1 MLLIF
6 LVSVVLQH
14 FHNVCKTAYYM
25 SDLLV
30 FLISNWK
37 GDYRSNIIVYFMHIH
52 IVVMV
57 KDGNRREFKGF
68 WFLIRNSYLTLEKEP
83 PTFNDLF
90 KKACILI

>member
-1 MLLIF
+1 
-6 LVSVVLQH
+6 
-14 FHNVCKTAYYM
+14 
-25 SDLLV
+25 
-30 FLISNWK
+30 
-37 GDYRSNIIVYFMHIH
+37 MHIH